1 LIFSN
6 GRNNPKHDDILND
19 LRTKRQ
25 NMQKQQFRILCDAI
39 NRVFMCEDPE
49 VVLEDLNILYTPNN
63 GELSIEALLKIIKW
77 FFIEQDI
84 RYWLYSGRA
93 MLMEGIRSVC
103 DEQ

>member
-1 LIFSN
+1 
-6 GRNNPKHDDILND
+6 
-19 LRTKRQ
+19 
-25 NMQKQQFRILCDAI
+25 MQKQQFRILCDAI